1 MSKTLVITFTP
12 VTPAPQAGYRV
23 RYWPTNSPLN
33 VTTIAPNPTGSPV
46 AIPGLTETSYSGTI
60 EVSCGGGTF
69 SSPTSFTGVLAG
81 GSPP

>member
-69 SSPTSFTGVLAG
+69 SSPASFTGVLAG
-81 GSPP
+81 EPIP